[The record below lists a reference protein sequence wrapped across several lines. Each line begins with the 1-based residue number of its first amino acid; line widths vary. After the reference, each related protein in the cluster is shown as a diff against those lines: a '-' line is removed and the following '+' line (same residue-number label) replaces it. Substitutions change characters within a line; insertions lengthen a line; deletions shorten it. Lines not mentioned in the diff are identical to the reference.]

1 MDKNKAKHFFLCRH
15 MLMYKGNSCMMIP
28 LSVCH
33 YLAMI
38 VVYCG
43 IVHSDLLWKL
53 FMPVSLVYYN
63 NWNRK
68 VTTAISRTRI
78 SAEENN

>member
-1 MDKNKAKHFFLCRH
+1 
-15 MLMYKGNSCMMIP
+15 MIP

-33 YLAMI
+33 YPAMI

-53 FMPVSLVYYN
+53 FTLVSLVYYN

-78 SAEENN
+78 SAEEKQLTALLVLYNIKSA